1 LATALDIK
9 LAPLA
14 GQLIGE
20 FGKTLQYNKR
30 GSSNY
35 DAYTAT
41 TILSEVVSFTIK
53 GLVENYMRPTDGGG
67 FDPASLVSANDKK
80 VIVAASSFP
89 SPPFLDDEIVID
101 NNAFKVVNIKEQYI
115 SDTIAY
121 YEFRARR

>member
-53 GLVENYMRPTDGGG
+53 GLVENYMRPTDHL
-67 FDPASLVSANDKK
+67 FQLMTKKLLWLRVVFHRRLFLMMKSL
-80 VIVAASSFP
+80 
-89 SPPFLDDEIVID
+89 
-101 NNAFKVVNIKEQYI
+101 
-115 SDTIAY
+115 
-121 YEFRARR
+121 